1 MPLQNLSLQN
11 LSLLKTLCAIHAPSG
26 HERPVRDFLIDYIKA
41 HRDTWKVK
49 PKLIYGKGFQDCL
62 IVEFGRPRTALFAHM
77 DTVGF
82 SVGPQL
88 SNPTRSDAK
97 YRLIEIGAP
106 LEPFPPKVP
115 LVGEDLHQN
124 PIETTLL
131 RASGYAG
138 YFPKETDPLGGS
150 LTYAPH
156 FFHKGDLITSPSL
169 DNRLGVFCALEIAKT
184 LKDGA
189 LVFSTYEEHGGGSVG
204 FLSEF
209 LHKTYGISQALISDV
224 TWEAHHVK
232 LGQGAVISLRDSCLP
247 RAKFLKKI
255 RRLAKDS
262 GTPYQ
267 LEVAEEGGS
276 DGSEIQTSPLPIDWC
291 FLGAPQKH
299 PHSPQETVHTQD
311 ITSMINLTSYLLKK
325 L

>member
-1 MPLQNLSLQN
+1 MDLN
-11 LSLLKTLCAIHAPSG
+11 LLKTLCAIHGPSG
-26 HERPVRDFLIDYIKA
+26 HERPVRDFLIDHIKT
-41 HRDTWKVK
+41 HRDSWKTK

-62 IVEFGRPRTALFAHM
+62 IVEFGRPRTALFAHV

-88 SNPTRSDAK
+88 SDTTRSEAK
-97 YRLIEIGAP
+97 YQLLEIGQP
-106 LEPFPPKVP
+106 LGPFPAKVP
-115 LVGEDLHQN
+115 LVGEDLHRN
-124 PIETTLL
+124 PLQTSLL
-131 RASGYAG
+131 RATGSCA
-138 YFPKETDPLGGS
+138 YFPKESSPLGGS
-150 LTYAPH
+150 LTYAPD
-156 FFHKGDLITSPSL
+156 FVQKGDLITSPAL
-169 DNRLGVFCALEIAKT
+169 DNRLGVFAALEVAKT
-184 LKDGA
+184 LKNGA

-209 LHKTYGISQALISDV
+209 VHKTYGVSQALISDI

-232 LGQGAVISLRDSCLP
+232 LGKGAVISLRDTCLP

-262 GTPYQ
+262 HIAYQ

-276 DGSEIQTSPLPIDWC
+276 DGSEIQKSHLPIDWC

-299 PHSPQETVHTQD
+299 AHSPKETVHTFD
-311 ITSMINLTSYLLKK
+311 IASMIALTSYLMKK